1 MHADERMYVY
11 ACTKARTRTNKHTH
25 TQHTHTHTQV
35 VALQAGEATS
45 LAGWKLLCEASRK
58 EFQVGVCESARAC
71 VCVCVRVCVCL
82 CVCVSMCTERK
93 RQKKKGREIE
103 RLREMLDEPRSE
115 QREGVDL
122 YSRMHLAA
130 HA

>member
-1 MHADERMYVY
+1 MHIHKVEFYKKS
-11 ACTKARTRTNKHTH
+11 KARFDEDDEFKDRARKE
-25 TQHTHTHTQV
+25 V
-35 VALQAGEATS
+35 
-45 LAGWKLLCEASRK
+45 LALLC
-58 EFQVGVCESARAC
+58 VC
-71 VCVCVRVCVCL
+71 VCVCL

>member
-1 MHADERMYVY
+1 M
-11 ACTKARTRTNKHTH
+11 
-25 TQHTHTHTQV
+25 

-82 CVCVSMCTERK
+82 CVCKYVYREKETEKERK
-93 RQKKKGREIE
+93 R
-103 RLREMLDEPRSE
+103 D
-115 QREGVDL
+115 
-122 YSRMHLAA
+122 
-130 HA
+130 